1 MLDKATL
8 PDTRAIRHE
17 ATRERILKAAWRLAR
32 RHGITGLSLREVA
45 KAVGMR
51 APSLYSYFGSK
62 FDLYD
67 AMFAQANAELREA
80 LRDWPSTGDFSDE
93 LTNATR
99 RFIEFSVSDPARHQ
113 LLFQPAIPG
122 FQPSAESYAIAVEV
136 LEQTRRRFE
145 DAGIGDPK
153 ALDLWTALSGGLVNQ
168 QMANDPGGDRWV
180 RLLDEVVEMFLK
192 HVGYKRKGARR

>member
-32 RHGITGLSLREVA
+32 RHGIAGVSLREVA

-67 AMFAQANAELREA
+67 AMFAQANAELLEA
-80 LRDWPSTGDFSDE
+80 LGDWPSTGDFSDE
-93 LTNATR
+93 LTNGTR
-99 RFIEFSVSDPARHQ
+99 RFIEFCVSDPARHQ
-113 LLFQPAIPG
+113 LLFQP
-122 FQPSAESYAIAVEV
+122 
-136 LEQTRRRFE
+136 
-145 DAGIGDPK
+145 
-153 ALDLWTALSGGLVNQ
+153 
-168 QMANDPGGDRWV
+168 
-180 RLLDEVVEMFLK
+180 
-192 HVGYKRKGARR
+192 

>member
-8 PDTRAIRHE
+8 SDTRAIRHE

-32 RHGITGLSLREVA
+32 RHGIAGLSLREVA

-67 AMFAQANAELREA
+67 AMFAQANAELLEA
-80 LRDWPSTGDFSDE
+80 MRDVPSTGDFAVY
-93 LTNATR
+93 LTDVAH
-99 RFIEFSVSDPARHQ
+99 RFIDFCASDPARHQ

-122 FQPSAESYAIAVEV
+122 FQ
-136 LEQTRRRFE
+136 
-145 DAGIGDPK
+145 
-153 ALDLWTALSGGLVNQ
+153 
-168 QMANDPGGDRWV
+168 
-180 RLLDEVVEMFLK
+180 
-192 HVGYKRKGARR
+192 